1 MISIENIVFPAF
13 TVLAAAL
20 LLISFF
26 AYRRNGSKKMLVL
39 SGVFLIF
46 LTKGILV
53 SILLWVDLVSLYWM
67 LVIGIGMDSLALLLL
82 YLSTLRV

>member
-1 MISIENIVFPAF
+1 
-13 TVLAAAL
+13 
-20 LLISFF
+20 
-26 AYRRNGSKKMLVL
+26 MLVL

-53 SILLWVDLVSLYWM
+53 SILLWIDLVSLYWM

-82 YLSTLRV
+82 YVSTLRV